1 MRPSQSTTKMLSSI
15 ISRSVPR
22 ATTSSSTR
30 ALATTRPLTSLSSPR
45 SHPRH
50 LPFNTTYQTIRTYT
64 SKNHEHI
71 DTRPLT
77 DRRANPPVDAQH
89 AEQNRLRREQEP
101 AYKIVFT
108 CKPCGHRSAHRMSKQ
123 GYHRGTVVIKC
134 PSCANRHVMSD
145 HLKIFFDKS
154 STLDEILGDRGHKVT
169 KGYLEGDFEFWEDG
183 TVTQSESAAVEKG
196 DEAGQEKKKS
206 DAQGEDEPRKLS

>member
-1 MRPSQSTTKMLSSI
+1 
-15 ISRSVPR
+15 
-22 ATTSSSTR
+22 
-30 ALATTRPLTSLSSPR
+30 
-45 SHPRH
+45 
-50 LPFNTTYQTIRTYT
+50 
-64 SKNHEHI
+64 
-71 DTRPLT
+71 
-77 DRRANPPVDAQH
+77 
-89 AEQNRLRREQEP
+89 
-101 AYKIVFT
+101 
-108 CKPCGHRSAHRMSKQ
+108 
-123 GYHRGTVVIKC
+123 
-134 PSCANRHVMSD
+134 MSD